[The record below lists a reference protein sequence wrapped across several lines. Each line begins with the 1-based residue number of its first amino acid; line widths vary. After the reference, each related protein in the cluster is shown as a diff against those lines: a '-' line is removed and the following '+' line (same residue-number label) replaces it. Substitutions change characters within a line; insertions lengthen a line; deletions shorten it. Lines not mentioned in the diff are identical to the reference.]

1 MSPIFTS
8 SNYSKHLLASHG
20 TKVAC
25 WSSLPF
31 TGKIFPK
38 IRLLLFCFE
47 RFSIQK
53 CQNFSENHK
62 IFIFGFQYVGKNIK
76 GWLKIRISCLVCSQ
90 IWLTFLRMM
99 ATFSTSSSGWLSLWL
114 QEKDSYENHW
124 TAEASNLFSM
134 QRKPDP
140 ILEVP
145 RIQNKLTSNSPTT
158 SGEKRK
164 ERSPWCTK
172 ILFWLQG

>member
-1 MSPIFTS
+1 MVQKWPVEAAFL
-8 SNYSKHLLASHG
+8 LLAKFSQ
-20 TKVAC
+20 KLDYYYFVLRVFQSKNA
-25 WSSLPF
+25 
-31 TGKIFPK
+31 KILVK
-38 IRLLLFCFE
+38 ITRYLYF
-47 RFSIQK
+47 
-53 CQNFSENHK
+53 
-62 IFIFGFQYVGKNIK
+62 VGKNIK